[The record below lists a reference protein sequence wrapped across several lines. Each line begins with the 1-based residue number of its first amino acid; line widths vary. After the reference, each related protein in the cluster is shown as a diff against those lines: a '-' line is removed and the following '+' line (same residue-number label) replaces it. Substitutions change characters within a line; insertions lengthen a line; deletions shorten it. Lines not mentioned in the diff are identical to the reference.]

1 MDHDRLFK
9 QLLTTFF
16 AEFVELFLPELS
28 KYLRRD
34 SIEFLDKE
42 VFTDLTGGERHE
54 VDLVV
59 RARFEKTEAFFLI
72 HIENQAT
79 RQPEFS
85 QRMFRYFARLH
96 EKFGLPVY
104 PIALLSYD
112 APRTRER
119 GEYEVR
125 FPDRRVLSFRFRAIQ
140 LNRLNWRDFLRNPNP
155 IAAALM
161 TKMRIPTQDRPRVK
175 LECLRMIVTLKLNP
189 ARTALIG
196 DFMNSYLRL
205 TDAEQ
210 FVYNQ
215 ELDSVEP
222 VQKRQLVAILDNLTE
237 HQIRGRLIKI
247 SIAHLRHRFG
257 NIPKKHERIIQL
269 MPLNTLDQL
278 TIAVLDFQDVKEA
291 KAWIEQ
297 HKAAD

>member
-28 KYLRRD
+28 RYLKRD

-42 VFTDLTGGERHE
+42 VFTDLTRGERHE

-59 RARFEKTEAFFLI
+59 RSRFLKTEAFFLI
-72 HIENQAT
+72 HVENQAT

-96 EKFGLPVY
+96 EKFGLSVY

-119 GEYEVR
+119 GAYEVK
-125 FPDRRVLSFRFRAIQ
+125 FPDRRVLSFRYRAIQ
-140 LNRLNWRDFLRNPNP
+140 LNRLNWRNFLRNPNP

-161 TKMRIPTQDRPRVK
+161 TKMKIPVNDRPRVK

-189 ARTALIG
+189 ARTALIR
-196 DFMNSYLRL
+196 DFINSYLAL
-205 TDAEQ
+205 SAAEEIA
-210 FVYNQ
+210 YNQ
-215 ELDSVEP
+215 ELQAVEP
-222 VQKRQLVAILDNLTE
+222 KQKRKIVQIIDRMYLTE
-237 HQIRGRLIKI
+237 VRLRSVKTCL
-247 SIAHLRHRFG
+247 AMLKHRFG
-257 NIPKKHERIIQL
+257 VIQRKLEKIVEL
-269 MPLNTLDQL
+269 MPIETLDQL
-278 TIAVLDFQDVKEA
+278 QIAILDFQDMKEA
-291 KAWIEQ
+291 KVWIEQ
-297 HKAAD
+297 HKATD